1 MIIRMSTTSQP
12 TAKPLPTTSE
22 RVTERVLKSIRQH
35 EMTAPAVLFLT
46 SHRPLGFVL
55 GQMLHV
61 ATPMADLLGWSGC
74 DDWAVILSDPD
85 GLATLE
91 QALDHGSE

>member
-1 MIIRMSTTSQP
+1 MSTTSQP
-12 TAKPLPTTSE
+12 TAKPLPTLSAG
-22 RVTERVLKSIRQH
+22 VTEKVLQSIRQH
-35 EMTAPAVLFLT
+35 EMTAPVLLFLA
-46 SHRPLGFVL
+46 SHRPLAFVL

-74 DDWAVILSDPD
+74 DDWADILSDPD